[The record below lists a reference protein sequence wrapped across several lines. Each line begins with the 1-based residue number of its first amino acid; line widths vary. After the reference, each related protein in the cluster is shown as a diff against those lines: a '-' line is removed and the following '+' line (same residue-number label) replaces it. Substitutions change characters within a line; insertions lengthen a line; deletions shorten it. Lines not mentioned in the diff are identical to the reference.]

1 MGSKLA
7 AFQEEQKLL
16 WMNDVD
22 DKIIIGV
29 DLGGT
34 KILTGAI
41 DHGGNVLYSPVKLPT
56 EGSGTADS
64 IVKKICWSVEQTLR
78 SLNRTINEVE
88 GIGIGSTG
96 PLDIESGLIL
106 ECPQL
111 PNMQFFPLR
120 RTILD
125 YFKVPVFI
133 NNDANCLIYGETLY
147 GAASDKRNVLGFT
160 LGTGIGCAVILDKRI
175 VNGSTGTAA
184 EIWHSPYRSGII
196 EDYVSGAGVSKIYN
210 SISGGE
216 KTSVEVYNLA
226 LEGDNDA
233 LQTWKEFGEH
243 LAVPIAWT
251 INLIDPEVVI
261 LGGSIT
267 TAYVFFKDSME
278 EHLKKWICPVPSEK
292 TKVITAK
299 LGENAGFIG
308 AACLVI
314 ENSKHSVA

>member
-1 MGSKLA
+1 
-7 AFQEEQKLL
+7 
-16 WMNDVD
+16 MN

-41 DHGGNVLYSPVKLPT
+41 NHKGNVLGSPVKLPT

-64 IVKKICWSVEQTLR
+64 IVKKIFWSVEKTLS
-78 SLNRTINEVE
+78 SLNRTIDEVE

-96 PLDIESGLIL
+96 PLDIEAGLIL

-147 GAASDKRNVLGFT
+147 GAASDKRNVVGFT

-175 VNGSTGTAA
+175 INGSTGTAA

-196 EDYVSGAGVSKIYN
+196 EDYVSGTGVSKIYK
-210 SISGGE
+210 SISGMD
-216 KTSVEVYNLA
+216 KTSLELYNLA
-226 LEGDNDA
+226 CKGNNEA
-233 LQTWKEFGEH
+233 KQTWSEFGEH
-243 LAVPIAWT
+243 LAVPIAWA
-251 INLIDPEVVI
+251 INIIDPEVVI

-267 TAYVFFKDSME
+267 AAYVFFKDSME

-292 TKVITAK
+292 TKVIPAK

-314 ENSKHSVA
+314 ENLKNIDA